1 MPFFT
6 RYIVRGTIPLI
17 LTLCVVLA
25 GFTVIHLRHSRFH
38 LFEQKRNQQVINA
51 TAIKDLSELIVSDLR
66 ESNTYFYRIL
76 VATDEEQ
83 QQQLLLE
90 TQQTITEITM
100 ALDVITKGGT
110 LVREPQDHD
119 TKHEHPAISIHY
131 IPTENQPYRSETLE
145 LRSQLEPLTKKL
157 HQTVTITK
165 VRNQILNDP
174 QGRSM
179 QQSGRQVRNFA
190 STVHEHFDHI
200 EKIAKKIAHDSNQ
213 QLITIYFESALEE
226 KHNQKMDVLWAVM
239 TVAIVFGC
247 ICLIYRQIM
256 FTQMN
261 LKDAIEQLQQSEQ
274 NLHNSNDEIVQL
286 NRSLE
291 ERVDSRTKE
300 LQTAEKQWSDAFDA
314 VSSPIFLHDR
324 DGKLIKANK
333 AYLVLSNSTI
343 DHAIGRFYWD
353 LFPKQQGPLSGCIAH
368 TDSNNLACHHK
379 LTITTDNKIFSS
391 QSFAIFDP
399 LDQFLYSVHLME
411 DITEL
416 SEQQA
421 RLRLSSKVFESTTEG
436 IIITDKEGTILAVNP
451 AFCAITGYTEQEA
464 LGQNPKI
471 LKSGRHDE
479 DYYQEMWQTLIKTG
493 KWKGEIWNKRKDGH
507 IYPELLTISSILDDN
522 GETTH
527 YVAVFMDITA
537 INDVVKQLDHLAHH
551 HPLTQLP
558 NRRLLH
564 ARLNHSMQ
572 RATRDQH
579 HGAVIYVD
587 LDNFK
592 NINDSLGHAA
602 GDGVLKDVATRL
614 QDYTREVDTVAHLGG
629 DEFVIVLDQV
639 RTVNDAVTWCEKVL
653 VRLNELYNVDNYEL
667 FVSSSLGIALFPDD
681 GISAD
686 DVLKN
691 ADTAMF
697 KAKEKGKNSYHIYS
711 PELTEAALER
721 VVLESHLRHAIEKNE
736 LILHYQ
742 PQVTLPGG
750 DVIACEALVRWQ
762 HPELGLIAPDRF
774 IPLSEET
781 GLIVSIG
788 EWVLRTACQ
797 QWVKWHK
804 QGLELRRIAVNLSGR
819 QIQQKELPE
828 MVQRILEET
837 GCPAHA
843 LELEITESFLMQH
856 PQQSIAVLQ
865 KIKGLGVELSIDD
878 FGTGHSSLNYL
889 KRFPVNRLK
898 IDRSFVADVPQD
910 EEDNAL
916 VKAIIAIGKS
926 LKLNVIAEGI
936 ETLDQSNFLTQNGCD
951 EGQGYLYSRPVDA
964 NQIESMLKNNRT
976 S

>member
-6 RYIVRGTIPLI
+6 RYIVRGTVPLI
-17 LTLCVVLA
+17 LTLCIVLA
-25 GFTVIHLRHSRFH
+25 GFSVVHLRHSKLQ
-38 LFEQKRNQQVINA
+38 LFEQKRDQQLINA

-66 ESNTYFYRIL
+66 ECHTYFYRIL
-76 VATDEEQ
+76 VSTSEEQ
-83 QQQLLLE
+83 QQQLLCE
-90 TQQTITEITM
+90 TEQTINEIAT
-100 ALDVITKGGT
+100 ALNVIIDGGT
-110 LVREPQDHD
+110 VVREPQHLNAQD
-119 TKHEHPAISIHY
+119 EHPAITICY
-131 IPTENQPYRSETLE
+131 APLKDRPYSSQALE
-145 LRSQLEPLTKKL
+145 LRNQLGTLTEKL
-157 HQTVTITK
+157 QQTLIITK
-165 VRNQILNDP
+165 RRNQLLNDS
-174 QGRSM
+174 QSRLM
-179 QQSGRQVRNFA
+179 QQPGREVRKFA
-190 STVHEHFDHI
+190 STVHEYFDQL
-200 EKIAKKIAHDSNQ
+200 EQIAHQMAYDSNQ
-213 QLITIYFESALEE
+213 RLLKIYFNSSREE
-226 KHNQKMDVLWAVM
+226 QQNQKMNLWWAVM

-247 ICLIYRQIM
+247 ISLIYRQIM
-256 FTQMN
+256 LTQAN
-261 LKDAIEQLQQSEQ
+261 LKDAVDQLQQSEQ

-291 ERVDSRTKE
+291 ERVASRTKE
-300 LQTAEKQWSDAFDA
+300 LQAAEKQWSDAFDA
-314 VSSPIFLHDR
+314 VSSPIFLHDQ
-324 DGKLIKANK
+324 DGKLIRANK
-333 AYLVLSNSTI
+333 AYLELAHCTI
-343 DHAIGRFYWD
+343 EDAIDQYYWN
-353 LFPKQQGPLSGCIAH
+353 LFPKQQGPLSGCIVH
-368 TDSNNLACHHK
+368 PDSDNCSCHHK
-379 LTITTDNKIFSS
+379 LTITVDDKIFSS

-399 LDQFLYSVHLME
+399 LDHFLYSVHLME

-421 RLRLSSKVFESTTEG
+421 RLRLSAKVFESTTEG
-436 IIITDKEGTILAVNP
+436 ITITDKEGTILAVNP

-464 LGQNPKI
+464 LGQNPRI
-471 LKSGRHDE
+471 LKSDRHDE
-479 DYYQEMWQTLIKTG
+479 RYYQEMWQALIKTG
-493 KWKGEIWNKRKDGH
+493 KWQGEIWNKRKDGH
-507 IYPELLTISSILDDN
+507 IYPELLTISSILDDT

-537 INDVVKQLDHLAHH
+537 INDVVTQLDHLAHH

-572 RATRDQH
+572 RAIRDQQQ
-579 HGAVIYVD
+579 GAAIYID

-602 GDGVLKDVATRL
+602 GDEVLKDVAARL
-614 QDYTREVDTVAHLGG
+614 QEYTRKIDTVAHLGG

-639 RTVNDAVTWCEKVL
+639 RTVHDVVTWCKKVL
-653 VRLNELYNVDNYEL
+653 IRLNEPYNVDSYEL
-667 FVSSSLGIALFPDD
+667 FVSASLGIALFPDD
-681 GISAD
+681 GASAD
-686 DVLKN
+686 EVLKN

-711 PELTEAALER
+711 PELTDAAIER

-742 PQVTLPGG
+742 PQVQLPSGE
-750 DVIACEALVRWQ
+750 VIGSEALVRWQ
-762 HPELGLIAPDRF
+762 HPTLGLIAPDRF

-781 GLIVSIG
+781 GLIVPIG

-797 QWVKWHK
+797 QWVAWHNK
-804 QGLELRRIAVNLSGR
+804 GLNLRRIAVNLSGR
-819 QIQQKELPE
+819 QIQKKELPA
-828 MVQRILEET
+828 MVKRILEET
-837 GCPAHA
+837 GCPAEV

-856 PQQSIAVLQ
+856 PQQSITVLQ
-865 KIKGLGVELSIDD
+865 KIKELGVELSIDD

-898 IDRSFVADVPQD
+898 IDRSFVADVPHD

-916 VKAIIAIGKS
+916 VKAIIAIGNS

-936 ETLDQSNFLTQNGCD
+936 ETLDQSNFLTQNGCH

-964 NQIESMLKNNRT
+964 NQFELILKKQQR